1 MILNNLL
8 QKNHSW
14 INWQNPSH
22 KKSGYVVI
30 ENGRGNNLLTIKEL
44 TVKNFMSVG
53 NQAQAIDFSNKSLVL
68 VIGENMDLGGDDAG
82 ARNGTGKTTII
93 NALSYVFFGEALTN
107 IRRDNLV
114 NKTNEKGMLVSVKF
128 VKNNIEYTIE
138 RGRKPQIFRF
148 YANNIEQNLE
158 SNEAQGENRETQ
170 IEINRLMGMTHAM
183 FKNIIALNTYT
194 QPFLSTKQAEQREII
209 EQLLGIT
216 LLSQKA
222 DLLKEK
228 QKATK
233 QMLTEEKLKIDAKV
247 ASNEKIQESIESLQ
261 IRSNAWAKQKEDDI
275 VSFKEA
281 IAELEKVD
289 SEIEIEKHK
298 KLQKRNELQTML
310 RSFEKEKAYHEN
322 SLTKAENT
330 VSKTNADLEYAAQQK
345 CPTCEQELLDDKHT
359 HLVDKLKVQLTEST
373 DYVTKLKAD
382 LAKIQQ
388 GIDEVGDIGQV
399 PDTYYDTIDEAY
411 NHKGSLKDLQRQLNQ
426 TEKKEDTYAE
436 QIEEMRKSAIQII
449 DYNKANE
456 LEDLHRHQDF
466 LYKLLTAKDSF
477 IRTRIIE
484 QNLTYLNQRLAYFLG
499 KVKLPHTV
507 TFQSDLSVRIE
518 ELGRELD
525 FDNLSRGERNRLILS
540 LSWAFR
546 DVWESL
552 YQQINLLFIDELVD
566 AGMDLSG
573 VESSMA
579 VLKDMSRT
587 QKKNIFLISHKD
599 ELVSR
604 VNSVLK
610 VVKEN
615 GFTNYANDVDIIV

>member
-1 MILNNLL
+1 M
-8 QKNHSW
+8 
-14 INWQNPSH
+14 
-22 KKSGYVVI
+22 
-30 ENGRGNNLLTIKEL
+30 LTIKEL

-53 NQAQAIDFSNKSLVL
+53 NQVQAIKFANKNLVL

-138 RGRKPQIFRF
+138 RGRKPQIFKF
-148 YANNIEQNLE
+148 YANNIEQNVE

-170 IEINRLMGMTHAM
+170 IEINKLMGMTHAM

-194 QPFLSTKQAEQREII
+194 QPFLSTKANEQREII

-228 QKATK
+228 QRATK
-233 QMLTEEKLKIDAKV
+233 QILTEEKLKIDAKV
-247 ASNEKIQESIESLQ
+247 ASNEKITESIESLK
-261 IRSNAWAKQKEDDI
+261 IRSRAWQTQKEEDSK
-275 VSFKEA
+275 SFAEA

-289 SEIEIEKHK
+289 IKTELDSHK
-298 KLQKRNELQTML
+298 RLQKHNENYIKLLSLQ
-310 RSFEKEKAYHEN
+310 KEKAYHED
-322 SLTKAENT
+322 SYTKAKNT
-330 VSKTNADLEYAAQQK
+330 VDKTVSDLEYAAQQK
-345 CPTCEQELLDDKHT
+345 CPTCEQELKDDKHKQ
-359 HLVDKLKVQLTEST
+359 LVSKLQATLTESKEYT
-373 DYVTKLKAD
+373 AKLESD

-388 GIDEVGDIGQV
+388 DIDTIGDLGNT

-411 NHKGSLKDLQRQLNQ
+411 NHRGSLKDLKRQLEQN
-426 TEKKEDTYAE
+426 EKKQDPYAE
-436 QIEEMRKSAIQII
+436 QVEELTKSAIQKI
-449 DYNKANE
+449 DYTKVNE
-456 LEDLHRHQDF
+456 LEDLHRHQEF

-484 QNLTYLNQRLAYFLG
+484 QNLTYLNQRLAFFLG

-587 QKKNIFLISHKD
+587 QQKNIFLISHKD

-615 GFTNYANDVDIIV
+615 GFTNYANDVEIVV

>member
-1 MILNNLL
+1 
-8 QKNHSW
+8 
-14 INWQNPSH
+14 
-22 KKSGYVVI
+22 
-30 ENGRGNNLLTIKEL
+30 
-44 TVKNFMSVG
+44 
-53 NQAQAIDFSNKSLVL
+53 L
-68 VIGENMDLGGDDAG
+68 VIGENLDLGGDDAG

-93 NALSYVFFGEALTN
+93 NALSYVFYGEALTN

-128 VKNNIEYTIE
+128 IKNNVEYTIE
-138 RGRKPQIFRF
+138 RGRKPGIFKF
-148 YANNIEQNLE
+148 YANNIEQNIE

-170 IEINRLMGMTHAM
+170 QEINKLVGMTLAM

-194 QPFLSTKQAEQREII
+194 MPFLATKQAEQREII

-222 DLLKEK
+222 DLLKDKIKTSKTELMGEK
-228 QKATK
+228 Y
-233 QMLTEEKLKIDAKV
+233 KIDSKI
-247 ASNEKIQESIESLQ
+247 ASNEKIQESIESLK
-261 IRSNAWAKQKEDDI
+261 IRSSAWQNQKEQD
-275 VSFKEA
+275 SKNFAEA

-289 SEIEIEKHK
+289 IKAELDAHK
-298 KLQKRNELQTML
+298 KLQKHNENYLKL
-310 RSFEKEKAYHEN
+310 LSLNKEKAYHED
-322 SLTKAENT
+322 SLTKSESNVT
-330 VSKTNADLEYAAQQK
+330 KTQSDLEYMKDAK
-345 CPTCEQELLDDKHT
+345 CPTCEQELQDEKHKQ
-359 HLVDKLKVQLTEST
+359 LNDKLLITLTESKT
-373 DYVTKLKAD
+373 DVEKIKSD

-388 GIDEVGDIGQV
+388 NIDIIGDLGNT
-399 PDTYYDTIDEAY
+399 PDTYYDSMDEAY
-411 NHKGSLKDLQRQLNQ
+411 NHKGSLKDLKRQLEQ
-426 TEKKEDTYAE
+426 TDKKDDPYAE
-436 QIEEMRKSAIQII
+436 QIEELTKKAIQKI
-449 DYNKANE
+449 DYTKVNE
-456 LEDLHRHQDF
+456 MEDLNRHQDF

-507 TFQSDLSVRIE
+507 VFQPDLSVRIE

-566 AGMDLSG
+566 AGMDISG

-587 QKKNIFLISHKD
+587 QQKNIFLISHKD

>member
-1 MILNNLL
+1 M
-8 QKNHSW
+8 
-14 INWQNPSH
+14 
-22 KKSGYVVI
+22 
-30 ENGRGNNLLTIKEL
+30 LTIKEL

-53 NQAQAIDFSNKSLVL
+53 NQAQAINFANKNLVL

-128 VKNNIEYTIE
+128 VKSNIEYTIE
-138 RGRKPQIFRF
+138 RGRKPQIFKF
-148 YANNIEQNLE
+148 YANNIEQNTE

-170 IEINRLMGMTHAM
+170 LEINRLMGMTHAM

-233 QMLTEEKLKIDAKV
+233 QLLLEEKLKIDTRV
-247 ASNEKIQESIESLQ
+247 ASNEKIQETIESLK
-261 IRSNAWAKQKEDDI
+261 IRSTAWQTQKEEDSK
-275 VSFKEA
+275 SFAEA

-289 SEIEIEKHK
+289 IKAELDAHK
-298 KLQKRNELQTML
+298 RLQKHNEMQTAL
-310 RSFEKEKAYHEN
+310 RSLEKEKAYHED
-322 SLTKAENT
+322 SLTRAQT
-330 VSKTNADLEYAAQQK
+330 DVSKTESDLEFSKDAK
-345 CPTCEQELLDDKHT
+345 CPTCEQSLNDEKHT
-359 HLVDKLKVQLTEST
+359 QLTQKLMSTLTESKS
-373 DYVTKLKAD
+373 DVTKLTSD
-382 LAKIQQ
+382 LVKIQQ
-388 GIDEVGDIGQV
+388 DINAIGNIGGI
-399 PDTYYDTIDEAY
+399 PNTYYDTIDEAY
-411 NHKGSLKDLQRQLNQ
+411 NHKGSLKDLNRQLQQ
-426 TEKKEDTYAE
+426 TLTKEDPYAE
-436 QIEEMRKSAIQII
+436 QVEEMKNSAIQKV
-449 DYNKANE
+449 DYELANE
-456 LEDLHRHQDF
+456 LEDLFRHQEF

-484 QNLTYLNQRLAYFLG
+484 QNLTYLNQRLAHFLG

-507 TFQSDLSVRIE
+507 TFQSDLSVTIQ

-566 AGMDLSG
+566 AGMDISG

>member
-1 MILNNLL
+1 
-8 QKNHSW
+8 
-14 INWQNPSH
+14 
-22 KKSGYVVI
+22 
-30 ENGRGNNLLTIKEL
+30 
-44 TVKNFMSVG
+44 
-53 NQAQAIDFSNKSLVL
+53 
-68 VIGENMDLGGDDAG
+68 MD
-82 ARNGTGKTTII
+82 KT
-93 NALSYVFFGEALTN
+93 
-107 IRRDNLV
+107 
-114 NKTNEKGMLVSVKF
+114 
-128 VKNNIEYTIE
+128 
-138 RGRKPQIFRF
+138 
-148 YANNIEQNLE
+148 E
-158 SNEAQGENRETQ
+158 S
-170 IEINRLMGMTHAM
+170 
-183 FKNIIALNTYT
+183 
-194 QPFLSTKQAEQREII
+194 
-209 EQLLGIT
+209 
-216 LLSQKA
+216 
-222 DLLKEK
+222 
-228 QKATK
+228 
-233 QMLTEEKLKIDAKV
+233 
-247 ASNEKIQESIESLQ
+247 
-261 IRSNAWAKQKEDDI
+261 
-275 VSFKEA
+275 
-281 IAELEKVD
+281 
-289 SEIEIEKHK
+289 
-298 KLQKRNELQTML
+298 
-310 RSFEKEKAYHEN
+310 
-322 SLTKAENT
+322 
-330 VSKTNADLEYAAQQK
+330 DLEYAAQQK
-345 CPTCEQELLDDKHT
+345 CPTCEQELHDDKHEQ
-359 HLVDKLKVQLTEST
+359 LVGKLKTTLTESKE
-373 DYVTKLKAD
+373 YSAKLESD

-388 GIDEVGDIGQV
+388 DIDAIGDLGNT
-399 PDTYYDTIDEAY
+399 PDTYYDTMDEAY
-411 NHKGSLKDLQRQLNQ
+411 NHKGSLKDLNRQLEQN
-426 TEKKEDTYAE
+426 EKKEDTYAE
-436 QIEEMRKSAIQII
+436 QIAEMKKSAIQEI
-449 DYNKANE
+449 DYEKANE

-566 AGMDLSG
+566 AGMDISG

>member
-1 MILNNLL
+1 M
-8 QKNHSW
+8 
-14 INWQNPSH
+14 
-22 KKSGYVVI
+22 
-30 ENGRGNNLLTIKEL
+30 LTIKEL

-53 NQAQAIDFSNKSLVL
+53 NQAQAINFANKNLVL

-128 VKNNIEYTIE
+128 VKNNITYTIE
-138 RGRKPQIFRF
+138 RGRKPQVFRF
-148 YANNIEQNLE
+148 YANDIEQNLE

-170 IEINRLMGMTHAM
+170 QEINRLMGMTHAM

-233 QMLTEEKLKIDAKV
+233 QMLSEEKMKIDAKLS
-247 ASNEKIQESIESLQ
+247 SNEKIQESIESLQ
-261 IRSNAWAKQKEDDI
+261 IRSNAWQTQKEEDSK
-275 VSFKEA
+275 SFAEA

-289 SEIEIEKHK
+289 IKAELEAHK
-298 KLQKRNELQTML
+298 KAQEHSQNYLKLISLQ
-310 RSFEKEKAYHEN
+310 KEKAYHED
-322 SLTKAENT
+322 SYTKAKSTVDKT
-330 VSKTNADLEYAAQQK
+330 VSDLEYAAQQK

-359 HLVDKLKVQLTEST
+359 HLVDKLKATLTESKE
-373 DYVTKLKAD
+373 YASKLESD

-388 GIDEVGDIGQV
+388 GIDAIGDLGQT
-399 PDTYYDTIDEAY
+399 PETYYDSMDEAY
-411 NHKGSLKDLQRQLNQ
+411 NHKGSLKDLKRQLDQN
-426 TEKKEDTYAE
+426 EKKEDTYAE
-436 QIEEMRKSAIQII
+436 QIAEMKKSAIQEI
-449 DYNKANE
+449 DYEKANE
-456 LEDLHRHQDF
+456 LEDLHRHQEF

-484 QNLTYLNQRLAYFLG
+484 QNLTYLNQRLAWFLG

-566 AGMDLSG
+566 AGMDISG

-587 QKKNIFLISHKD
+587 QNKNIFLISHKD

-615 GFTNYANDVDIIV
+615 GFTNYANDVEIIV

>member
-1 MILNNLL
+1 
-8 QKNHSW
+8 
-14 INWQNPSH
+14 
-22 KKSGYVVI
+22 
-30 ENGRGNNLLTIKEL
+30 
-44 TVKNFMSVG
+44 MSVG
-53 NQAQAIDFSNKSLVL
+53 NQVQAINFSNKSLVL

-128 VKNNIEYTIE
+128 IKNNIEYTIE
-138 RGRKPQIFRF
+138 RGRKPQIFKF
-148 YANNIEQNLE
+148 YANDIEQNLE

-170 IEINRLMGMTHAM
+170 VEINRLMGMTHAM

-216 LLSQKA
+216 LLSAKA

-233 QMLTEEKLKIDAKV
+233 QILTEEKLMLDTRV
-247 ASNEKIQESIESLQ
+247 ASNEKIKESIESLK
-261 IRSNAWAKQKEDDI
+261 IRSSAWQTQKEQDAN
-275 VSFKEA
+275 SFAEA
-281 IAELEKVD
+281 ITELEKVD
-289 SEIEIEKHK
+289 IKAELDAHK
-298 KLQKRNELQTML
+298 RLQKHSEMQTAL
-310 RSFEKEKAYHEN
+310 RSLQKEKAYHED
-322 SLTKAENT
+322 SFTKAKST
-330 VSKTNADLEYAAQQK
+330 VEKTEGDLEYAAQQK

-359 HLVDKLKVQLTEST
+359 HLVDKLKATLTEGKV
-373 DYVTKLKAD
+373 DVEKLESD
-382 LAKIQQ
+382 LAKIQHD
-388 GIDEVGDIGQV
+388 IDEIGDLGHT
-399 PDTYYDTIDEAY
+399 PDTYYDSMDEAY
-411 NHKGSLKDLQRQLNQ
+411 NHKGSLKDLKRQLEQN
-426 TEKKEDTYAE
+426 EAKHDPYAE
-436 QIEEMRKSAIQII
+436 QVEELKKTAIQEVSF
-449 DYNKANE
+449 DKANE
-456 LEDLHRHQDF
+456 MEDLHRHQEF

-484 QNLTYLNQRLAYFLG
+484 QNLTYLNQRLAHFLG
-499 KVKLPHTV
+499 KVKLPHSV

-566 AGMDLSG
+566 AGMDISG

-587 QKKNIFLISHKD
+587 QQKNIFLISHKD

-615 GFTNYANDVDIIV
+615 GFTNYANDVEMIV

>member
-1 MILNNLL
+1 
-8 QKNHSW
+8 
-14 INWQNPSH
+14 
-22 KKSGYVVI
+22 
-30 ENGRGNNLLTIKEL
+30 LLTIKEI

-93 NALSYVFFGEALTN
+93 NALSYVFYGEALTN

-128 VKNNIEYTIE
+128 IKNGVTYTIE

-148 YANNIEQNLE
+148 YADDIEQKTE

-170 IEINRLMGMTHAM
+170 IEINKLLGMTHAM
-183 FKNIIALNTYT
+183 FKNIVALNTYT

-222 DLLKEK
+222 DLLREK

-233 QMLTEEKLKIDAKV
+233 QLLTEEKMKIDAKV
-247 ASNEKIQESIESLQ
+247 ASNEKIQESIESLK
-261 IRSNAWAKQKEDDI
+261 IRSAAWSKQKAQDI
-275 VSFKEA
+275 ESFREA

-298 KLQKRNELQTML
+298 KLQKHNEAQTALRNLM
-310 RSFEKEKAYHEN
+310 KEKAYHED
-322 SLTKAENT
+322 SLTKAEST
-330 VSKTNADLEYAAQQK
+330 VEKTEKDLEFAEAAK
-345 CPTCEQELLDDKHT
+345 CPTCEQALHDDKHE
-359 HLVDKLKVQLTEST
+359 HLVGKLKTNLTESK
-373 DYVTKLKAD
+373 DYSDKLRSD

-388 GIDEVGDIGQV
+388 AIDEIGDLGQV

-411 NHKGSLKDLQRQLNQ
+411 NHKGTLQDLKRQLEQ

-436 QIEEMRKSAIQII
+436 QIAELESKAIQEV
-449 DYNKANE
+449 DYERVNE

-484 QNLTYLNQRLAYFLG
+484 QNLTYLNQRLAFFLG

-566 AGMDLSG
+566 AGMDISG

-579 VLKDMSRT
+579 VLKDMART
-587 QKKNIFLISHKD
+587 QQKNIFLISHKD

>member
-1 MILNNLL
+1 
-8 QKNHSW
+8 
-14 INWQNPSH
+14 
-22 KKSGYVVI
+22 
-30 ENGRGNNLLTIKEL
+30 LLTIKEL

-93 NALSYVFFGEALTN
+93 NALSYVFYGEALTN

-128 VKNNIEYTIE
+128 IKNGVTYTIE

-148 YANNIEQNLE
+148 YADDIEQKTE

-170 IEINRLMGMTHAM
+170 IEINKLLGMTHAM
-183 FKNIIALNTYT
+183 FKNIVALNTYT

-222 DLLKEK
+222 DLLREK

-233 QMLTEEKLKIDAKV
+233 QLLTEEKMRLDAKV
-247 ASNEKIQESIESLQ
+247 ASNEKIQESIESLKL
-261 IRSNAWAKQKEDDI
+261 RSAAWTQQNKQDI
-275 VSFKEA
+275 ESFREA

-298 KLQKRNELQTML
+298 KLQKHNEMQTALRNLM
-310 RSFEKEKAYHEN
+310 KEKAYHED
-322 SLTKAENT
+322 SLTKADSNVEKT
-330 VSKTNADLEYAAQQK
+330 VKDLEFAEAAK
-345 CPTCEQELLDDKHT
+345 CPTCEQALHDDKHE
-359 HLVDKLKVQLTEST
+359 HLVGKLKMNLTESRDYSDKLKS
-373 DYVTKLKAD
+373 D

-388 GIDEVGDIGQV
+388 AIEEIGDLGQV

-411 NHKGSLKDLQRQLNQ
+411 NHKGTLQDLKRQLEQ

-436 QIEEMRKSAIQII
+436 QIEELEKKAIQDV
-449 DYNKANE
+449 DYEKANE

-484 QNLTYLNQRLAYFLG
+484 QNLTYLNQRLAFFLG

-507 TFQSDLSVRIE
+507 TFQADLSVRIE

-540 LSWAFR
+540 MSWAFR

-566 AGMDLSG
+566 AGMDISG

-579 VLKDMSRT
+579 VLKDMART
-587 QKKNIFLISHKD
+587 QQKNIFLISHKD

>member
-1 MILNNLL
+1 M
-8 QKNHSW
+8 
-14 INWQNPSH
+14 
-22 KKSGYVVI
+22 
-30 ENGRGNNLLTIKEL
+30 LTIKEL

-53 NQAQAIDFSNKSLVL
+53 NQVQAIDFSNKSLVL

-114 NKTNEKGMLVSVKF
+114 NKTNEKAMLVSVKF
-128 VKNNIEYTIE
+128 IKNGVTYTIE
-138 RGRKPQIFRF
+138 RGRKPQVFRF
-148 YANNIEQNLE
+148 YANDIEQKTDD
-158 SNEAQGENRETQ
+158 NEAQGENRETQ
-170 IEINRLMGMTHAM
+170 IEINKLMGMTHSM

-194 QPFLSTKQAEQREII
+194 QPFLATKQAEQREII

-233 QMLTEEKLKIDAKV
+233 QMLTEEKMRIDAKV

-261 IRSNAWAKQKEDDI
+261 IRSNAWAKQKEEDTI
-275 VSFKEA
+275 NFKEA
-281 IAELEKVD
+281 IAELQKVD
-289 SEIEIEKHK
+289 SETEIEKHK

-310 RSFEKEKAYHEN
+310 RSLEKEKAYHEN
-322 SLTKAENT
+322 SLTKAEST
-330 VSKTNADLEYAAQQK
+330 VTKTKADLEYAAQQK

-359 HLVDKLKVQLTEST
+359 HLVDKLKIQLTEST
-373 DYVTKLKAD
+373 DYVTKLKND
-382 LAKIQQ
+382 LDKIQE
-388 GIDEVGDIGQV
+388 GIEEVGDLGHI
-399 PDTYYDTIDEAY
+399 PETYYDTIDEAY
-411 NHKGSLKDLQRQLNQ
+411 NHKSSLQDLKRQLDR
-426 TEKKEDTYAE
+426 TEKQKDTYAE
-436 QIEEMRKSAIQII
+436 QIDEMKKSAIQVI

-507 TFQSDLSVRIE
+507 TFQSDLTVRIE

-566 AGMDLSG
+566 AGMDISG

-615 GFTNYANDVDIIV
+615 GFTNYANDVDIVV

>member
-1 MILNNLL
+1 M
-8 QKNHSW
+8 
-14 INWQNPSH
+14 
-22 KKSGYVVI
+22 
-30 ENGRGNNLLTIKEL
+30 LTVKEL

-114 NKTNEKGMLVSVKF
+114 NKTNEKGMLVAVKF
-128 VKNNIEYTIE
+128 IKNGVTYTIE

-148 YANNIEQNLE
+148 YANDIEQNTE

-170 IEINRLMGMTHAM
+170 IEINKLLGMTHSM

-233 QMLTEEKLKIDAKV
+233 QMLTEEKMRIDAKI

-261 IRSNAWAKQKEDDI
+261 IRSTAWAKQKQEDI
-275 VSFKEA
+275 AGFREA

-310 RSFEKEKAYHEN
+310 RSLEKEKAYHEN
-322 SLTKAENT
+322 SLTKAEST
-330 VSKTNADLEYAAQQK
+330 VTKTNTDLEYAAQQK

-359 HLVDKLKVQLTEST
+359 HLVDKLKIQLTEST
-373 DYVTKLKAD
+373 EYVTKLKTD
-382 LAKIQQ
+382 LGKIQE
-388 GIDEVGDIGQV
+388 GIDEVGDLGRI
-399 PDTYYDTIDEAY
+399 PETYYDTIDEAY
-411 NHKGSLKDLQRQLNQ
+411 NHKGSLKDLQRQLKQ

-436 QIEEMRKSAIQII
+436 QIAEMKKSAIQKI
-449 DYNKANE
+449 DYDKANE

-507 TFQSDLSVRIE
+507 TFQSDLTVRIE

-540 LSWAFR
+540 LSWSFR

-566 AGMDLSG
+566 AGMDISG

>member
-1 MILNNLL
+1 M
-8 QKNHSW
+8 
-14 INWQNPSH
+14 
-22 KKSGYVVI
+22 
-30 ENGRGNNLLTIKEL
+30 LTIKQL

-114 NKTNEKGMLVSVKF
+114 NKTNEKGMLVSAKF
-128 VKNNIEYTIE
+128 IKNGVTYTIE

-148 YANNIEQNLE
+148 YANDIEQNLE
-158 SNEAQGENRETQ
+158 SNEAQGENKETQ
-170 IEINRLMGMTHAM
+170 LEINRLMGMTHAM

-222 DLLKEK
+222 DLLKDK
-228 QKATK
+228 MKATK
-233 QMLTEEKLKIDAKV
+233 TELLEEKIKIDTKV
-247 ASNEKIQESIESLQ
+247 ASNEKIQETIESLK
-261 IRSNAWAKQKEDDI
+261 IRSSAWQTQKNDDAKSFAEAIEELDKVDI
-275 VSFKEA
+275 VKELDA
-281 IAELEKVD
+281 HKRL
-289 SEIEIEKHK
+289 SKH
-298 KLQKRNELQTML
+298 NEMQTAL
-310 RSFEKEKAYHEN
+310 RSLEKEKAYHED
-322 SLTKAENT
+322 SFTKAEGT
-330 VSKTNADLEYAAQQK
+330 VVKTEKDLEFAEAAK
-345 CPTCEQELLDDKHT
+345 CPTCEQELHDDKHE
-359 HLVDKLKVQLTEST
+359 HLVGKLKTTLTESVE
-373 DYVTKLKAD
+373 YASKLKND
-382 LAKIQQ
+382 LTKIQQ
-388 GIDEVGDIGQV
+388 DVDAIGDLGSI
-399 PDTYYDTIDEAY
+399 PDTYYDTMDEAY
-411 NHKGSLKDLQRQLNQ
+411 NHKSSLQDLKRQLDQN
-426 TEKKEDTYAE
+426 EAKEDPYAE
-436 QIEEMRKSAIQII
+436 QVDEMKKSAIQKI
-449 DYNKANE
+449 DYVKAND
-456 LEDLHRHQDF
+456 LEDLYRHQEF

-507 TFQSDLSVRIE
+507 TFQSDLSVTIE

-552 YQQINLLFIDELVD
+552 YQQINLLFIDELID
-566 AGMDLSG
+566 AGMDISG

-587 QKKNIFLISHKD
+587 QQKNIFLISHKD

>member
-1 MILNNLL
+1 
-8 QKNHSW
+8 
-14 INWQNPSH
+14 
-22 KKSGYVVI
+22 
-30 ENGRGNNLLTIKEL
+30 
-44 TVKNFMSVG
+44 MSVG
-53 NQAQAIDFSNKSLVL
+53 NATQSINFANKNLVL
-68 VIGENMDLGGDDAG
+68 VLGENMDLGGDDAG

-114 NKTNEKGMLVSVKF
+114 NKTNERGMLVGIKF
-128 VKNNIEYTIE
+128 IKNNITYTIE
-138 RGRKPQIFRF
+138 RGRKPQIFKF
-148 YANNIEQNLE
+148 FANNIEQNTD
-158 SNEAQGENRETQ
+158 SNEAQGENKETQ
-170 IEINRLMGMTHAM
+170 NEINRLIGMTHAM

-194 QPFLSTKQAEQREII
+194 QPFLATRQAEQREII

-222 DLLKEK
+222 NLLKEK
-228 QKATK
+228 MKASKLET
-233 QMLTEEKLKIDAKV
+233 TEEKMMIDSKI
-247 ASNEKIQESIESLQ
+247 ASNEKIQESIESLK
-261 IRSNAWAKQKEDDI
+261 IRSSAWQTQKDEDI
-275 VSFKEA
+275 KNFSNA

-289 SEIEIEKHK
+289 ITKELDTHK
-298 KLQKRNELQTML
+298 RLQKHNENYIKLLSLQ
-310 RSFEKEKAYHEN
+310 KEKAYHED
-322 SLTKAENT
+322 SFTKAKSTVEKTEN
-330 VSKTNADLEYAAQQK
+330 DLDYAQQAK
-345 CPTCEQELLDDKHT
+345 CPTCEQPLHDEKHKQLT
-359 HLVDKLKVQLTEST
+359 NKLTTTLTESKT
-373 DYVTKLKAD
+373 DVEKVKND
-382 LAKIQQ
+382 LVKIQQ
-388 GIDEVGDIGQV
+388 GIDDIGDLGNT

-411 NHKGSLKDLQRQLNQ
+411 NHKGSLKDLKRQLSQ
-426 TEKKEDTYAE
+426 TEKKDDPYAE
-436 QIEEMRKSAIQII
+436 QIEELNKSAIQKI
-449 DYNKANE
+449 DYIKINE
-456 LEDLHRHQDF
+456 LEDLYRHQEF

-484 QNLTYLNQRLAYFLG
+484 QNLTYLNQRLAFYLG
-499 KVKLPHTV
+499 QVKLPHTV
-507 TFQSDLSVRIE
+507 VFQSDLTVQIE
-518 ELGRELD
+518 ELGRDLD

-566 AGMDLSG
+566 AGMDISG

-587 QKKNIFLISHKD
+587 QQKNIFLISHKD

-615 GFTNYANDVDIIV
+615 GFTSYANDVDIIV

>member
-1 MILNNLL
+1 M
-8 QKNHSW
+8 
-14 INWQNPSH
+14 
-22 KKSGYVVI
+22 
-30 ENGRGNNLLTIKEL
+30 LTIKEL

-53 NQAQAIDFSNKSLVL
+53 NATQSINFANKNLVL
-68 VIGENMDLGGDDAG
+68 VIGENLDLGGDDAG

-93 NALSYVFFGEALTN
+93 NALSYVFYGEALTN

-128 VKNNIEYTIE
+128 VKNNVEYTIE
-138 RGRKPQIFRF
+138 RGRKPGIFKF
-148 YANNIEQNLE
+148 YANNIEQNTD

-170 IEINRLMGMTHAM
+170 QEINKLVGMTLAM

-194 QPFLSTKQAEQREII
+194 LPFLATKQAEQREII

-228 QKATK
+228 MKATK
-233 QMLTEEKLKIDAKV
+233 TEVLEEKYKIDSKMS
-247 ASNEKIQESIESLQ
+247 SNEKIQESIESLK
-261 IRSNAWAKQKEDDI
+261 IRSSAWQTQKEED
-275 VSFKEA
+275 SAKFKEA
-281 IAELEKVD
+281 IVELEKVD
-289 SEIEIEKHK
+289 IKAELDAHK
-298 KLQKRNELQTML
+298 KLQKHNENYIKQLSL
-310 RSFEKEKAYHEN
+310 NKEKAYHED
-322 SLTKAENT
+322 SLTKAETNIT
-330 VSKTNADLEYAAQQK
+330 KTETDLEFAKDAK
-345 CPTCEQELLDDKHT
+345 CPTCEQSLHDEKHK
-359 HLVDKLKVQLTEST
+359 HLTEQLTETLTESKT
-373 DYVTKLKAD
+373 YSEKLKSD

-388 GIDEVGDIGQV
+388 DIDTIGDLGQT
-399 PDTYYDTIDEAY
+399 PDTYYDSIDEAY
-411 NHKGSLKDLQRQLNQ
+411 NHKGSLKDLQRQLEQ
-426 TEKKEDTYAE
+426 TEKKNDPYAE
-436 QIEEMRKSAIQII
+436 QIEELTKKAIQKI
-449 DYNKANE
+449 DYTKVNE
-456 LEDLHRHQDF
+456 MEDLHRHQEF

-484 QNLTYLNQRLAYFLG
+484 QNLTYLNQRLAFFLG

-507 TFQSDLSVRIE
+507 VFQSDLTVRIE

-566 AGMDLSG
+566 AGMDISG

-587 QKKNIFLISHKD
+587 QQKNIFLISHKD

-615 GFTNYANDVDIIV
+615 GFTNYANDVEIIV

>member
-1 MILNNLL
+1 ML
-8 QKNHSW
+8 K
-14 INWQNPSH
+14 
-22 KKSGYVVI
+22 
-30 ENGRGNNLLTIKEL
+30 IKEL

-53 NQAQAIDFSNKSLVL
+53 NAAQSINFANKNLVL

-82 ARNGTGKTTII
+82 ARNGTGKTTIV
-93 NALSYVFFGEALTN
+93 NALSYVLFGEPLTQ

-114 NKTNEKGMLVSVKF
+114 NKTNEKNMLTSVKF
-128 VKNNIEYTIE
+128 IKNNIEYTIE

-148 YANNIEQNLE
+148 YANDIEQDFE

-170 IEINRLMGMTHAM
+170 QEINKLIGMTHSM
-183 FKNIIALNTYT
+183 FKNIVALNTYT
-194 QPFLSTKQAEQREII
+194 QPFLATKQAEQREII

-228 QKATK
+228 MRIAK
-233 QMLTEEKLKIDAKV
+233 QQLTEEKYKIDSKMA
-247 ASNEKIQESIESLQ
+247 ANEKIQESIESLQ
-261 IRSNAWAKQKEDDI
+261 LRSTAWQTQKDEDKQKF
-275 VSFKEA
+275 SEA
-281 IAELEKVD
+281 ITELEKVD
-289 SEIEIEKHK
+289 IKVELDSHK
-298 KLQKRNELQTML
+298 KLQKHNENYLKL
-310 RSFEKEKAYHEN
+310 LSLNKEKAYHED
-322 SLTKAENT
+322 SLTKSESNVT
-330 VSKTNADLEYAAQQK
+330 KTQNDLEYMKDAK
-345 CPTCEQELLDDKHT
+345 CPTCEQELQDEKHKQ
-359 HLVDKLKVQLTEST
+359 LNDKLLVTLTESKT
-373 DYVTKLKAD
+373 DVEKIKSD

-388 GIDEVGDIGQV
+388 DINAIGDLGQT
-399 PDTYYDTIDEAY
+399 PDTYYDTMDEAY
-411 NHKGSLKDLQRQLNQ
+411 NHKASLKDLKRQLEQ
-426 TEKKEDTYAE
+426 TDQKEDPYAE
-436 QIEEMRKSAIQII
+436 QIEELTKKAIQKV
-449 DYNKANE
+449 DYTGVNE
-456 LEDLHRHQDF
+456 MEDLYRHQEF

-484 QNLTYLNQRLAYFLG
+484 QNLTYLNQRLAHFLG

-507 TFQSDLSVRIE
+507 TFQSDLTVRIE

-552 YQQINLLFIDELVD
+552 YQQINLLFIDELID
-566 AGMDLSG
+566 AGMDISG

-579 VLKDMSRT
+579 VLKEMSRT
-587 QKKNIFLISHKD
+587 QQKNIFLISHKD

-610 VVKEN
+610 VTKEN
-615 GFTNYANDVDIIV
+615 GFTNYANDVEILV

>member
-1 MILNNLL
+1 
-8 QKNHSW
+8 
-14 INWQNPSH
+14 
-22 KKSGYVVI
+22 
-30 ENGRGNNLLTIKEL
+30 LLTIKEL

-114 NKTNEKGMLVSVKF
+114 NKTNEKGMLVGVKF
-128 VKNNIEYTIE
+128 VKNGITYTIE

-148 YANNIEQNLE
+148 YANDIEQKTE

-170 IEINRLMGMTHAM
+170 VEINKLMGMTHSM

-222 DLLKEK
+222 DLLREK

-233 QMLTEEKLKIDAKV
+233 QMLTEEKLKIDARM
-247 ASNEKIQESIESLQ
+247 ASNEKIQESIESLK
-261 IRSNAWAKQKEDDI
+261 IRSNAWSKQKADDI
-275 VSFKEA
+275 EGFREA
-281 IAELEKVD
+281 IAELDKVD
-289 SEIEIEKHK
+289 SEIEIAKHK
-298 KLQKRNELQTML
+298 KLQKHNEMQTALRGLQ
-310 RSFEKEKAYHEN
+310 KEKAYHED
-322 SLTKAENT
+322 SFTKAEST
-330 VSKTNADLEYAAQQK
+330 VDKTKSDLEYAAQQR
-345 CPTCEQELLDDKHT
+345 CPTCEQELHDDKHEQ
-359 HLVDKLKVQLTEST
+359 LVGKLKITLTESKEYAEKLRT
-373 DYVTKLKAD
+373 DLV
-382 LAKIQQ
+382 KIQQ
-388 GIDEVGDIGQV
+388 GIDDIGDLGNV

-411 NHKGSLKDLQRQLNQ
+411 NHKGSLQDLKRQLDQ

-436 QIEEMRKSAIQII
+436 QIAEMQKSAIQEV
-449 DYNKANE
+449 DYEKANE

-507 TFQSDLSVRIE
+507 TFQSDLTVRIE

-566 AGMDLSG
+566 AGMDISG

>member
-1 MILNNLL
+1 M
-8 QKNHSW
+8 
-14 INWQNPSH
+14 
-22 KKSGYVVI
+22 
-30 ENGRGNNLLTIKEL
+30 LTIKEI

-93 NALSYVFFGEALTN
+93 NALSYVFYGEALTN

-128 VKNNIEYTIE
+128 IKNGVTYTIE

-148 YANNIEQNLE
+148 YANDIEQKTD

-170 IEINRLMGMTHAM
+170 IEINRLLGMTHAM
-183 FKNIIALNTYT
+183 FKNIVALNTYT

-222 DLLKEK
+222 DLLREK

-233 QMLTEEKLKIDAKV
+233 QLLTEEKMKIDARV
-247 ASNEKIQESIESLQ
+247 ASNEKIQESIESLK
-261 IRSNAWAKQKEDDI
+261 IRSAAWSKQKAQDI
-275 VSFKEA
+275 ESFKEA

-298 KLQKRNELQTML
+298 KLQKHNEAQTALRNLM
-310 RSFEKEKAYHEN
+310 KEKAYHED
-322 SLTKAENT
+322 SLTKAEST
-330 VSKTNADLEYAAQQK
+330 VDKTEKDLEFAEAAK
-345 CPTCEQELLDDKHT
+345 CPTCEQALHDDKHE
-359 HLVDKLKVQLTEST
+359 HLVGKLKTNLTENKEYADKLRS
-373 DYVTKLKAD
+373 D
-382 LAKIQQ
+382 LAQIQQ
-388 GIDEVGDIGQV
+388 AIDDIGDLGQV

-411 NHKGSLKDLQRQLNQ
+411 NHKGTLQDLKRQLEQ
-426 TEKKEDTYAE
+426 TEKKEDIYAE
-436 QIEEMRKSAIQII
+436 QIEELEKKAIQEV
-449 DYNKANE
+449 DYERANE

-484 QNLTYLNQRLAYFLG
+484 QNLTYLNQRLAFFLG

-566 AGMDLSG
+566 AGMDISG

-579 VLKDMSRT
+579 VLKDMART
-587 QKKNIFLISHKD
+587 QQKNIFLISHKD

>member
-1 MILNNLL
+1 MAQRI
-8 QKNHSW
+8 QKMGGTAGSYCIAGNTKVV
-14 INWQNPSH
+14 
-22 KKSGYVVI
+22 KKRKKK
-30 ENGRGNNLLTIKEL
+30 EKKMLTIKEL

-53 NQAQAIDFSNKSLVL
+53 NQTQAIDFGNKSLVL

-128 VKNNIEYTIE
+128 IKNGVTYTIE
-138 RGRKPQIFRF
+138 RGRKPQVFRF
-148 YANNIEQNLE
+148 YANDIEQNTE

-170 IEINRLMGMTHAM
+170 IEINKLMGMTHAM

-194 QPFLSTKQAEQREII
+194 QPFLSTKANEQREII

-233 QMLTEEKLKIDAKV
+233 QILTEEKLKIDAKV
-247 ASNEKIQESIESLQ
+247 ASNEKITESIESLK
-261 IRSNAWAKQKEDDI
+261 IRSAAWQTQKEDDSK
-275 VSFKEA
+275 SFAEA

-289 SEIEIEKHK
+289 IKAELDAHK
-298 KLQKRNELQTML
+298 KVQEHSQNYLKLISLQ
-310 RSFEKEKAYHEN
+310 KEKAYHED
-322 SLTKAENT
+322 SYTKAKST
-330 VSKTNADLEYAAQQK
+330 VEKTESDLEYAAQQK
-345 CPTCEQELLDDKHT
+345 CPTCEQELHDDKHT
-359 HLVDKLKVQLTEST
+359 HLVDKLKTTLTESKEYT
-373 DYVTKLKAD
+373 AKLESD
-382 LAKIQQ
+382 LAKIQRD
-388 GIDEVGDIGQV
+388 IDSIGDLGQT
-399 PDTYYDTIDEAY
+399 PETYYDSIDEAY
-411 NHKGSLKDLQRQLNQ
+411 NHKGSLKDLKRQLEQN
-426 TEKKEDTYAE
+426 EKKQDPYAE
-436 QIEEMRKSAIQII
+436 QVEELTKTAIQKI
-449 DYNKANE
+449 DFEKANE

-566 AGMDLSG
+566 AGMDISG

>member
-1 MILNNLL
+1 M
-8 QKNHSW
+8 
-14 INWQNPSH
+14 
-22 KKSGYVVI
+22 
-30 ENGRGNNLLTIKEL
+30 LTIKEI

-53 NQAQAIDFSNKSLVL
+53 NQAQAIHFSNKSLVL

-114 NKTNEKGMLVSVKF
+114 NKTNEKGMLVSAKF
-128 VKNNIEYTIE
+128 IKNGVTYTIE

-148 YANNIEQNLE
+148 YANNIEQNIE
-158 SNEAQGENRETQ
+158 SNEAQGENKETQ
-170 IEINRLMGMTHAM
+170 LEINRLMGMTHAM

-228 QKATK
+228 MKVTK
-233 QMLTEEKLKIDAKV
+233 TKLLEEKIMIDTKV
-247 ASNEKIQESIESLQ
+247 ASNEKIQETIESLK
-261 IRSNAWAKQKEDDI
+261 IRSSAWQTQKNDGAK
-275 VSFKEA
+275 SFAGA
-281 IAELEKVD
+281 IEELEKVD
-289 SEIEIEKHK
+289 IKAELDAHKRLSKH
-298 KLQKRNELQTML
+298 NEMHTAL
-310 RSFEKEKAYHEN
+310 RSLEKEKAYHED
-322 SLTKAENT
+322 SLTKAEST
-330 VSKTNADLEYAAQQK
+330 VGKTEKDLEFAEAAK
-345 CPTCEQELLDDKHT
+345 CPTCEQELHDDKHE
-359 HLVDKLKVQLTEST
+359 HLVGKLKTTLTESV
-373 DYVTKLKAD
+373 DYASKLKGD
-382 LAKIQQ
+382 LVKIQQ
-388 GIDEVGDIGQV
+388 DVNAIGDLGNI
-399 PDTYYDTIDEAY
+399 PDTYYDTMDEAY
-411 NHKGSLKDLQRQLNQ
+411 NHKGSLQDLKRQLDQN
-426 TEKKEDTYAE
+426 KAKEDPYAE
-436 QIEEMRKSAIQII
+436 QVDEMKKSAIQKV
-449 DYNKANE
+449 DYEKANE
-456 LEDLHRHQDF
+456 LEDLYRHQEF

-484 QNLTYLNQRLAYFLG
+484 QNLSYLNQRLAYFLG

-507 TFQSDLSVRIE
+507 VFQSDLSVQIE

-552 YQQINLLFIDELVD
+552 YQQINLLFIDELID
-566 AGMDLSG
+566 AGMDISG

-587 QKKNIFLISHKD
+587 QQKNIFLISHKD

-615 GFTNYANDVDIIV
+615 GFTNYANDVDMIV

>member
-1 MILNNLL
+1 M
-8 QKNHSW
+8 
-14 INWQNPSH
+14 
-22 KKSGYVVI
+22 
-30 ENGRGNNLLTIKEL
+30 LTIKEL

-53 NQAQAIDFSNKSLVL
+53 NQVQAINFADKSLVL

-114 NKTNEKGMLVSVKF
+114 NKTNEKGMITSVKF
-128 VKNNIEYTIE
+128 IKNNIEYTIE
-138 RGRKPQIFRF
+138 RGRKPQIFKF
-148 YANNIEQNLE
+148 YANDIEQNLE

-170 IEINRLMGMTHAM
+170 LEINRLMGMTHAM

-216 LLSQKA
+216 LLSAKA

-233 QMLTEEKLKIDAKV
+233 QILTEEKLLLDTRV
-247 ASNEKIQESIESLQ
+247 ASNEKIKESIESLK
-261 IRSNAWAKQKEDDI
+261 IRSSAWQTQKEQDAN
-275 VSFKEA
+275 SFAEA
-281 IAELEKVD
+281 ITELEKVD
-289 SEIEIEKHK
+289 IKAELDAHK
-298 KLQKRNELQTML
+298 RLQKHSEMQTAL
-310 RSFEKEKAYHEN
+310 RSLQKEKAYHED
-322 SLTKAENT
+322 SFTKAKST
-330 VSKTNADLEYAAQQK
+330 VEKTEGDLEYAAQQK

-359 HLVDKLKVQLTEST
+359 HLVDKLKATLSEGKIDVEKLESN
-373 DYVTKLKAD
+373 
-382 LAKIQQ
+382 LAKIQHD
-388 GIDEVGDIGQV
+388 IDEIGDLGNT
-399 PDTYYDTIDEAY
+399 PDTYYDSMDEAY
-411 NHKGSLKDLQRQLNQ
+411 NHKGSLKDLKRQLEQN
-426 TEKKEDTYAE
+426 EAKHDPYAE
-436 QIEEMRKSAIQII
+436 QVEELKKTAIQEVSFE
-449 DYNKANE
+449 KANE
-456 LEDLHRHQDF
+456 MEDLHRHQEF

-484 QNLTYLNQRLAYFLG
+484 QNLTYLNQRLAHFLG
-499 KVKLPHTV
+499 KVKLPHSV

-566 AGMDLSG
+566 AGMDISG

-587 QKKNIFLISHKD
+587 QNKNIFLISHKD

-615 GFTNYANDVDIIV
+615 GFTNYANDVEMIV

>member
-1 MILNNLL
+1 
-8 QKNHSW
+8 
-14 INWQNPSH
+14 
-22 KKSGYVVI
+22 
-30 ENGRGNNLLTIKEL
+30 
-44 TVKNFMSVG
+44 
-53 NQAQAIDFSNKSLVL
+53 
-68 VIGENMDLGGDDAG
+68 
-82 ARNGTGKTTII
+82 
-93 NALSYVFFGEALTN
+93 
-107 IRRDNLV
+107 
-114 NKTNEKGMLVSVKF
+114 
-128 VKNNIEYTIE
+128 
-138 RGRKPQIFRF
+138 
-148 YANNIEQNLE
+148 
-158 SNEAQGENRETQ
+158 
-170 IEINRLMGMTHAM
+170 MGMTHAM

-194 QPFLSTKQAEQREII
+194 QPFLSTKANEQREII

-216 LLSQKA
+216 LLSAKA

-228 QKATK
+228 QKTTK
-233 QMLTEEKLKIDAKV
+233 IQLTEEKLKIDQIV
-247 ASNEKIQESIESLQ
+247 ISNKKIEESIESLK
-261 IRSNAWAKQKEDDI
+261 IRSAAWQTQKDEDAKNFADAI
-275 VSFKEA
+275 V
-281 IAELEKVD
+281 ELEKVD
-289 SEIEIEKHK
+289 IKKELDSHK
-298 KLQKRNELQTML
+298 SLQKHNENYIKVLSLQ
-310 RSFEKEKAYHEN
+310 KEKAYHED
-322 SLTKAENT
+322 SYTKAKSTVDKT
-330 VSKTNADLEYAAQQK
+330 VSDLEYAAKQR
-345 CPTCEQELLDDKHT
+345 CPTCEQELHDDKHEQ
-359 HLVDKLKVQLTEST
+359 LVGRLKATLTESKE
-373 DYVTKLKAD
+373 YSAKLESD

-388 GIDEVGDIGQV
+388 DIDTIGDLGNT

-411 NHKGSLKDLQRQLNQ
+411 NHKGSLKDLKRQLDQN
-426 TEKKEDTYAE
+426 ENKHDPYAE
-436 QIEEMRKSAIQII
+436 QIDELTKSALQKVE
-449 DYNKANE
+449 YTQAND
-456 LEDLHRHQDF
+456 LEDLHRHQEF

-484 QNLTYLNQRLAYFLG
+484 QNLTYLNQRLAFFLG

-587 QKKNIFLISHKD
+587 QRKNIFLISHKD

-615 GFTNYANDVDIIV
+615 GFTNYANDVDIVV

>member
-1 MILNNLL
+1 M
-8 QKNHSW
+8 
-14 INWQNPSH
+14 
-22 KKSGYVVI
+22 
-30 ENGRGNNLLTIKEL
+30 LTVKEL

-53 NQAQAIDFSNKSLVL
+53 NATQSINFANKSLVL

-93 NALSYVFFGEALTN
+93 NALSYVFYGEALTN

-128 VKNNIEYTIE
+128 VKNNVEYTIE
-138 RGRKPQIFRF
+138 RGRKPGIFKF
-148 YANNIEQNLE
+148 YANDIEQNTDN
-158 SNEAQGENRETQ
+158 NEAQGENRETQ
-170 IEINRLMGMTHAM
+170 QEINKLVGMTHAM

-194 QPFLSTKQAEQREII
+194 QPFLSTKANEQREII

-216 LLSQKA
+216 LLSAKA

-228 QKATK
+228 MKTSK
-233 QMLTEEKLKIDAKV
+233 TELTEEKYKIDSQITA
-247 ASNEKIQESIESLQ
+247 NEKIQESIESLK
-261 IRSNAWAKQKEDDI
+261 IRSSAWQKQRDEDIEKFND
-275 VSFKEA
+275 A

-289 SEIEIEKHK
+289 IKAELDAHK
-298 KLQKRNELQTML
+298 KLQTHKENSNAL
-310 RSFEKEKAYHEN
+310 RSLEKEKAYHED
-322 SLTKAENT
+322 SLTKAETN
-330 VSKTNADLEYAAQQK
+330 VQKTEADLDYAKDAK
-345 CPTCEQELLDDKHT
+345 CPTCEQPLHDDKYQKLT
-359 HLVDKLKVQLTEST
+359 DKLQVTLTENKQ
-373 DYVTKLKAD
+373 DVEKLQSD

-388 GIDEVGDIGQV
+388 GINDIGDVGQV
-399 PDTYYDTIDEAY
+399 PDTYYDNLDEAY
-411 NHKGSLKDLQRQLNQ
+411 NHKGSLKDLKRQLEQ
-426 TEKKEDTYAE
+426 AEDKEDPYAE
-436 QIEEMRKSAIQII
+436 QIEEMVKTAITKI
-449 DYNKANE
+449 DYTKINE
-456 LEDLHRHQDF
+456 MEDLYRHQEF

-507 TFQSDLSVRIE
+507 TFQSDLTVTIE

-546 DVWESL
+546 DVWENL

-566 AGMDLSG
+566 AGMDISG

-579 VLKDMSRT
+579 VLKEMSRT
-587 QKKNIFLISHKD
+587 QQKNIFLISHKD

-615 GFTNYANDVDIIV
+615 GFTNYANDVEIII

>member
-1 MILNNLL
+1 ME
-8 QKNHSW
+8 K
-14 INWQNPSH
+14 
-22 KKSGYVVI
+22 
-30 ENGRGNNLLTIKEL
+30 ENEGERLLTIKEI

-128 VKNNIEYTIE
+128 IKNNVTYTIE
-138 RGRKPQIFRF
+138 RGRKPQVFRF
-148 YANNIEQNLE
+148 YANDIEQNVE

-170 IEINRLMGMTHAM
+170 QEINRLMGMTHAM

-228 QKATK
+228 QKTTK
-233 QMLTEEKLKIDAKV
+233 QMLTEEKLKIDAKLS
-247 ASNEKIQESIESLQ
+247 SNEKIQESIESLQ

-275 VSFKEA
+275 KSFKEA
-281 IAELEKVD
+281 IEELQKVD

-298 KLQKRNELQTML
+298 RLQKHNEMETAL
-310 RSFEKEKAYHEN
+310 RSLHKEKAYHED

-330 VSKTNADLEYAAQQK
+330 VERTLADLKYAEQQK
-345 CPTCEQELLDDKHT
+345 CPTCEQELKGDKHT
-359 HLVDKLKVQLTEST
+359 HLVDKLKIQLTEST
-373 DYVTKLKAD
+373 EYVTKLKSD

-388 GIDEVGDIGQV
+388 GINEVGDLGQV

-411 NHKGSLKDLQRQLNQ
+411 NHKGSLKDLQRQLKQ

-436 QIEEMRKSAIQII
+436 QIAEMKKSAIQKI
-449 DYNKANE
+449 DYEKANE

-484 QNLTYLNQRLAYFLG
+484 QNLTYLNQRLAFFLG

-507 TFQSDLSVRIE
+507 TFQSDLTVRIE

-566 AGMDLSG
+566 AGMDISG